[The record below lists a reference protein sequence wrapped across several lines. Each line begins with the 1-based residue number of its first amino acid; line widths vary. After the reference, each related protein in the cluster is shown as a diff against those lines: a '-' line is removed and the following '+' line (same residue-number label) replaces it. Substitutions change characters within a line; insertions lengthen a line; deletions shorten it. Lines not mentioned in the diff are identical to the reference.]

1 MTKVMSEIAIEKGT
15 ATEIA
20 EIADLG
26 QGGGH
31 RTNRT
36 SDFRLRSG
44 LT

>member
-20 EIADLG
+20 EIADLD

-36 SDFRLRSG
+36 SHSRQVIQG
-44 LT
+44 